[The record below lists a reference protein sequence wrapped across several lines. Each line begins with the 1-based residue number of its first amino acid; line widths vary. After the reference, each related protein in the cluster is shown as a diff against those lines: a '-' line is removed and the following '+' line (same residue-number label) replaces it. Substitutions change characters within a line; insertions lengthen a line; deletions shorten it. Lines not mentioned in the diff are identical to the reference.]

1 MLPWLS
7 YLKPFDLQ
15 VQLEFPDMR
24 GVVFFVYM
32 TSQQL
37 TDLAWGQ
44 GGELGAQGFRV

>member
-7 YLKPFDLQ
+7 HLTPFNLQ
-15 VQLEFPDMR
+15 VHLEFPDMR
-24 GVVFFVYM
+24 GVVFRAYM

-44 GGELGAQGFRV
+44 GGELGAQGFGV